1 MLAELAPANAAYSM
15 VRKIVVIGGEIT
27 DVLSLLKNLVTAEE
41 KLRARGN
48 RKKNSLFSEVKGQAA
63 DDSEEFL
70 GGEANG

>member
-27 DVLSLLKNLVTAEE
+27 DVLSLLKNLGTAEE

-48 RKKNSLFSEVKGQAA
+48 RKKNGLFSEVKGQAA

>member
-41 KLRARGN
+41 KLRARA
-48 RKKNSLFSEVKGQAA
+48 LLV
-63 DDSEEFL
+63 
-70 GGEANG
+70 